1 MANTRLYEK
10 WTWNIGLPEPF
21 DKAAHTKSSTDKS
34 KYNTTTTVA
43 TYHGPVLQALMEYM
57 EMDTT
62 ISSSMSNSAIGTQ
75 NEQIIAEY
83 HSRTGQ
89 IHVVVFNKRA
99 DPFGLAALRMQTA
112 TQRYICYRKK
122 AVPAVPSFYPDS
134 GSYEGR

>member
-21 DKAAHTKSSTDKS
+21 DQAAHTKSSTDKS

-62 ISSSMSNSAIGTQ
+62 IFSSLLREDTPSAVLYTISQSREPFFNSS
-75 NEQIIAEY
+75 IILGA
-83 HSRTGQ
+83 
-89 IHVVVFNKRA
+89 F
-99 DPFGLAALRMQTA
+99 
-112 TQRYICYRKK
+112 
-122 AVPAVPSFYPDS
+122 PSKVTS
-134 GSYEGR
+134 

>member
-57 EMDTT
+57 EMDTS

-75 NEQIIAEY
+75 NEQIMLSA
-83 HSRTGQ
+83 RTG
-89 IHVVVFNKRA
+89 IHGV
-99 DPFGLAALRMQTA
+99 
-112 TQRYICYRKK
+112 
-122 AVPAVPSFYPDS
+122 
-134 GSYEGR
+134 GSQNPNNF

>member
-75 NEQIIAEY
+75 NEQITAEY
-83 HSRTGQ
+83 HSRSMSLYL
-89 IHVVVFNKRA
+89 IKRA
-99 DPFGLAALRMQTA
+99 DPFGQAALRMQTA
-112 TQRYICYRKK
+112 TRRYICYRKK
-122 AVPAVPSFYPDS
+122 AVPAVPSFLP
-134 GSYEGR
+134 